1 MRVLKFAVPLGWT
14 EILKRTGAEIYAGD
28 CFSWAASLAYF
39 FFLALFPALLFV
51 VSLASVLPV
60 QHMIDRIVTM
70 LSRVAP
76 GDVVTIARQ
85 QFVQITRQPRRGVL
99 TFSLLAALW
108 STSTGLAAIVDT
120 LNQTYHITESR
131 PWWRVRVTA
140 IALTLGLTIVT
151 LMAFGLVMVGP
162 TAAQRVADW
171 LALGPLVAWT
181 WNVLR
186 WPAAF
191 ALVVTVL
198 GCVCAR
204 RHVLRPCPD
213 TTQEWV
219 WITPGSVAATAMW
232 LVVSLGFRWYVIHF
246 GAYQKTY
253 GAIGG
258 VMIALLWF
266 YFTSLAILLG
276 AQLDA
281 TIARAS
287 SDGQRAATVARR
299 TARRPFGLLEWP
311 ISEQSAPHLQHR

>member
-1 MRVLKFAVPLGWT
+1 MRALKFAVPLGWT
-14 EILKRTGAEIYAGD
+14 EILRRTGAEVYAGD
-28 CFSWAASLAYF
+28 CFRWAASLAYF
-39 FFLALFPALLFV
+39 FFLALFPALLFM
-51 VSLASVLPV
+51 VSLASMLPV

-108 STSTGLAAIVDT
+108 STSSGMAAIVDT

-131 PWWRVRVTA
+131 PWWRVRATA

-151 LMAFGLVMVGP
+151 LMASGLVMVGP
-162 TAAQRVADW
+162 AAAQHVADW
-171 LALGPLVAWT
+171 LALGPLVTWT

-191 ALVVTVL
+191 VLVVTAL
-198 GCVCAR
+198 GCIYHFA
-204 RHVLRPCPD
+204 PD

-232 LVVSLGFRWYVIHF
+232 LVVSLVFRWYVFHF

-281 TIARAS
+281 TIAQAS
-287 SDGQRAATVARR
+287 SDGQRAAT
-299 TARRPFGLLEWP
+299 
-311 ISEQSAPHLQHR
+311 